1 MSAVAAI
8 GIDFGTDTICIGCA
22 RKGGVDILDN
32 EVSNRLTPV
41 YVGFGEK
48 VRAIGESG
56 LNEFA
61 RNPKNTVN
69 QLKRFVGRSMNEP
82 EVAENEVKMVAFDVS
97 PGANGEVVATVTLA
111 GEEK

>member
-8 GIDFGTDTICIGCA
+8 GVDFGTDTICIGCA

-41 YVGFGEK
+41 YIGFGEK
-48 VRAIGESG
+48 VRSIGESG
-56 LNEFA
+56 LNEFS
-61 RNPKNTVN
+61 RNPNNTVN

-82 EVAENEVKMVAFDVS
+82 EVAESEAKLVAFDVQRYKCYKLRS
-97 PGANGEVVATVTLA
+97 TGFL
-111 GEEK
+111 K